1 MIAGRIV
8 GRVFWALALM
18 AAGAEIVRSLEGGA
32 WTPLALGE
40 AWFAIDRASL
50 GLAQAGIQRHVH
62 EALWDPV
69 IVTLLLAP
77 LWVYGAILGS
87 LLLLLFRRRRGR
99 RGFRR

>member
-40 AWFAIDRASL
+40 AWYAVDRDSL
-50 GLAQAGIQRHVH
+50 GLAQAGIQRHLH

-77 LWVYGAILGS
+77 LWAWAAVPGT

>member
-8 GRVFWALALM
+8 GRVFWTLALI
-18 AAGAEIVRSLEGGA
+18 AAGAEIVRSLEAGA

-40 AWFAIDRASL
+40 AWFAVDRASI

-69 IVTLLLAP
+69 IVSLLLAP
-77 LWVYGAILGS
+77 LWLYGALPGS
-87 LLLLLFRRRRGR
+87 VLLLLSRRRRVRSGLR
-99 RGFRR
+99 R